1 MKCEARAC
9 LSLDDARGKCQPP
22 CCTVGIHGVPL
33 LVRVMGIVTFC
44 VHRPGTQR
52 VCKCRVISHIMKI

>member
-1 MKCEARAC
+1 MKCEVRAC
-9 LSLDDARGKCQPP
+9 LSLDDARGRCQPL
-22 CCTVGIHGVPL
+22 CCIVGIHGVPL

-52 VCKCRVISHIMKI
+52 YASVG